1 MQIRDTTRFQSRLAG
16 GVTVDR
22 SDKDDGEQMAGT
34 RQLTP
39 QLNPGQ
45 VLQINVQHKAGGF
58 AQMRALEEVLNVAED
73 LSIESM
79 DLQHPLHRSEDA
91 CVIVYNDDQIA
102 RARG

>member
-1 MQIRDTTRFQSRLAG
+1 VQIRDTTRFQSRLAG

-39 QLNPGQ
+39 QLYSGE
-45 VLQINVQHKAGGF
+45 VLQVNVQHKAGGF
-58 AQMRALEEVLNVAED
+58 AQMRTLEEVVNIAEN

-79 DLQHPLHRSEDA
+79 DLQHALHRSEDA
-91 CVIVYNDDQIA
+91 WIIVYNDDEIA
-102 RARG
+102 RAR